1 MQEFRKRTGGGKRSL
16 NSLREH
22 LFFMGKHMQFR
33 YLRFWSCCLAILA
46 GMSLPR
52 SGRCL
57 PRVWADDPV
66 GSETVEIDLR
76 KMRVP
81 SASDRKL
88 IREWILDLQ
97 TKSMMFDRLAVDVT
111 GEKFIGAR
119 VEKTDT
125 IVARRFAFTWVIDQL
140 GARERLVFADQ
151 SLLHSA
157 KRQVDGV
164 FLVDSNASAYDQLK
178 LGDLY
183 YGASGKQIHQP
194 SKNRSL
200 NARFRRC
207 GVFDPV
213 CATTAGAVSII
224 TGKVF
229 DRNLI
234 QLHLKNLIGIYRKAD
249 LTIAA
254 FEYRPAQDLI
264 FLRVA
269 VFRNAVPVQVDDHVS
284 LGSDRLQLAELGD
297 KRGNDELLALHKL
310 LTLHARN
317 RSTWANFEDV
327 PLPVAM
333 HAMTVG
339 GEQDF
344 EVRANFKWTLKASIP
359 ETVFALET
367 VGVASPLTVW
377 ASGDRE

>member
-1 MQEFRKRTGGGKRSL
+1 M
-16 NSLREH
+16 
-22 LFFMGKHMQFR
+22 LFGDFG
-33 YLRFWSCCLAILA
+33 
-46 GMSLPR
+46 GMSLSR

-76 KMRVP
+76 KLRVP

-97 TKSMMFDRLAVDVT
+97 TKSMIFDRLAVDVT

-119 VEKTDT
+119 VGKTDT
-125 IVARRFAFTWVIDQL
+125 IVARRFAFTWVIDQP

-183 YGASGKQIHQP
+183 YGASCKQIYQP
-194 SKNRSL
+194 SKTGLSMHVS
-200 NARFRRC
+200 
-207 GVFDPV
+207 GVAVFLTL

-297 KRGNDELLALHKL
+297 KRGKDELLALHKL

-333 HAMTVG
+333 RH
-339 GEQDF
+339 DS
-344 EVRANFKWTLKASIP
+344 W
-359 ETVFALET
+359 
-367 VGVASPLTVW
+367 W
-377 ASGDRE
+377 